1 MAKRRMF
8 SLDVVDTDSFLDL
21 PASSQSLY
29 FHLGMRADDDGFVSS
44 PKRITAMVGAAGDD
58 LKLLIAK
65 GFVIPFESGVCV
77 IRDWRVNNYIQR
89 DRYTPSIYTEE
100 KQRLSIA
107 ENGRYSHVDTQC
119 IQDVSKSD
127 TQVRIDKEREE
138 IDNKAATPPRARFIP
153 PTLEEVQA
161 YCIERENSV
170 DAAYFL
176 DYYAANGWVQGKGKP
191 IKDWKA
197 CVRTWERQGYGG
209 EQSSAVPK
217 PRQYDEAI
225 PQLAHG
231 AVIPPNKEF
240 LAVLGDQKSG
250 TNVEAPLSTIKQ
262 AVMEALAQGSREPIN
277 VNLVVD
283 GKTLAR
289 VVVPNINNMTRAA
302 GKPVLLY

>member
-8 SLDVVDTDSFLDL
+8 SLDVIDTDSFLDL

-119 IQDVSKSD
+119 IQDVSKAD

-217 PRQYDEAI
+217 PRQYDEAT
-225 PQLAHG
+225 
-231 AVIPPNKEF
+231 
-240 LAVLGDQKSG
+240 D
-250 TNVEAPLSTIKQ
+250 TW
-262 AVMEALAQGSREPIN
+262 R
-277 VNLVVD
+277 
-283 GKTLAR
+283 
-289 VVVPNINNMTRAA
+289 
-302 GKPVLLY
+302 

>member
-1 MAKRRMF
+1 MAERRMF
-8 SLDVVDTDSFLDL
+8 SKTIVLSDDFLDM
-21 PASSQSLY
+21 PMSTRILY
-29 FHLGMRADDDGFVSS
+29 FTFGMVADDDGFVNNPRSIMRQIS
-44 PKRITAMVGAAGDD
+44 ATNDD
-58 LKLLIAK
+58 LKILLAK
-65 GFVIPFESGVCV
+65 RYIILFESGVIV
-77 IRDWRVNNYIQR
+77 IRHWRLHNYIQK
-89 DRYTPSIYTEE
+89 DRYKPSKCLAEKELISVDENGLYTE
-100 KQRLSIA
+100 
-107 ENGRYSHVDTQC
+107 C

-217 PRQYDEAI
+217 PRQYDEAT
-225 PQLAHG
+225 
-231 AVIPPNKEF
+231 
-240 LAVLGDQKSG
+240 D
-250 TNVEAPLSTIKQ
+250 TW
-262 AVMEALAQGSREPIN
+262 R
-277 VNLVVD
+277 
-283 GKTLAR
+283 
-289 VVVPNINNMTRAA
+289 
-302 GKPVLLY
+302 

>member
-107 ENGRYSHVDTQC
+107 ENGRYSHVDPPLRRTL
-119 IQDVSKSD
+119 IL
-127 TQVRIDKEREE
+127 T
-138 IDNKAATPPRARFIP
+138 KAP
-153 PTLEEVQA
+153 
-161 YCIERENSV
+161 
-170 DAAYFL
+170 
-176 DYYAANGWVQGKGKP
+176 
-191 IKDWKA
+191 
-197 CVRTWERQGYGG
+197 
-209 EQSSAVPK
+209 
-217 PRQYDEAI
+217 
-225 PQLAHG
+225 
-231 AVIPPNKEF
+231 
-240 LAVLGDQKSG
+240 
-250 TNVEAPLSTIKQ
+250 
-262 AVMEALAQGSREPIN
+262 
-277 VNLVVD
+277 
-283 GKTLAR
+283 
-289 VVVPNINNMTRAA
+289 
-302 GKPVLLY
+302 